1 MDKELLHTYFRG
13 EATPEEEKQI
23 MDWAESSPENYQEY
37 LKERKIWN
45 AILMYSVNPTIKATA
60 THKRLFLSLY
70 KYAAIA
76 VIAFG
81 VGFYTLHNRNV
92 PGDFLSHLSPMDISE
107 PVLLQNNQKY
117 IALGAESFSLNEQKG
132 IVKNNH
138 TDRLLSYHQEDA
150 SRGFSFGKKRA
161 DNRLLVPQGQT
172 YKLALADG
180 TNVMLNAESELTF
193 PSEFDTDRREVF
205 LKGEAFFQVTH
216 NEKAPFIVHTDQLDV
231 QVLGTTFN
239 VSGYNNENMLKV
251 TLVEGSIRIHQQ
263 GDSVKIR
270 PNEQYNYN
278 KNTREKR
285 VQTVDTELFTSW
297 VNDEY
302 IFKDTTLD
310 EIFNR
315 INHWYMFDV
324 TYESPSLKEKRFFLT
339 IGRDASLDQIIQII
353 NSTEEVCIE
362 KKIIILLLKTFQT
375 NELIIAHKTRN
386 RIRLQIPHGS
396 VNNQLL
402 KFNT

>member
-138 TDRLLSYHQEDA
+138 TDKLLSYHQEDA

-353 NSTEEVCIE
+353 NSTEEVCI
-362 KKIIILLLKTFQT
+362 KKKDNHIVVK
-375 NELIIAHKTRN
+375 N
-386 RIRLQIPHGS
+386 IPD
-396 VNNQLL
+396 
-402 KFNT
+402 K

>member
-37 LKERKIWN
+37 MKERKIWN

-138 TDRLLSYHQEDA
+138 TDKLLSYHQEDA

-362 KKIIILLLKTFQT
+362 KKDNHIVVK
-375 NELIIAHKTRN
+375 N
-386 RIRLQIPHGS
+386 IPD
-396 VNNQLL
+396 
-402 KFNT
+402 K

>member
-117 IALGAESFSLNEQKG
+117 IALGAESFYLNEQKG

-138 TDRLLSYHQEDA
+138 TDKLLSYHQEDA

-362 KKIIILLLKTFQT
+362 KKDNHFVVK
-375 NELIIAHKTRN
+375 N
-386 RIRLQIPHGS
+386 IPD
-396 VNNQLL
+396 
-402 KFNT
+402 K

>member
-45 AILMYSVNPTIKATA
+45 AILMYSVDPTIKATA

-117 IALGAESFSLNEQKG
+117 IALGAESFSLNEQTG

-138 TDRLLSYHQEDA
+138 TDKLLSYHQEDA

-362 KKIIILLLKTFQT
+362 KKDNHIVVK
-375 NELIIAHKTRN
+375 N
-386 RIRLQIPHGS
+386 IPD
-396 VNNQLL
+396 
-402 KFNT
+402 K

>member
-138 TDRLLSYHQEDA
+138 TDKLLSYHQEDA

-362 KKIIILLLKTFQT
+362 KKDNHIVVK
-375 NELIIAHKTRN
+375 N
-386 RIRLQIPHGS
+386 IP
-396 VNNQLL
+396 N
-402 KFNT
+402 K

>member
-161 DNRLLVPQGQT
+161 DNRLLAAQGQT
-172 YKLALADG
+172 YKLAHADG

-362 KKIIILLLKTFQT
+362 KKDNHIVVK
-375 NELIIAHKTRN
+375 N
-386 RIRLQIPHGS
+386 IPD
-396 VNNQLL
+396 
-402 KFNT
+402 K

>member
-150 SRGFSFGKKRA
+150 SRGSSFGKKRA

-193 PSEFDTDRREVF
+193 PSEFHTDRREVF

-362 KKIIILLLKTFQT
+362 KKDNHIVVK
-375 NELIIAHKTRN
+375 N
-386 RIRLQIPHGS
+386 IPD
-396 VNNQLL
+396 
-402 KFNT
+402 K

>member
-362 KKIIILLLKTFQT
+362 KKDNHIVVK
-375 NELIIAHKTRN
+375 N
-386 RIRLQIPHGS
+386 IPD
-396 VNNQLL
+396 
-402 KFNT
+402 K

>member
-45 AILMYSVNPTIKATA
+45 AILMYSVDPTIKATA

-117 IALGAESFSLNEQKG
+117 IALGAESFSLNEQTG

-138 TDRLLSYHQEDA
+138 TDKLLSYHQEDA

-161 DNRLLVPQGQT
+161 NNRLLVPQGQT

-339 IGRDASLDQIIQII
+339 IGRDAALDQIIQII

-362 KKIIILLLKTFQT
+362 KKDNHIVVK
-375 NELIIAHKTRN
+375 N
-386 RIRLQIPHGS
+386 IPD
-396 VNNQLL
+396 
-402 KFNT
+402 K

>member
-117 IALGAESFSLNEQKG
+117 IALGAESFSLNEQKC

-362 KKIIILLLKTFQT
+362 KKDNHIVVK
-375 NELIIAHKTRN
+375 N
-386 RIRLQIPHGS
+386 IPD
-396 VNNQLL
+396 
-402 KFNT
+402 K

>member
-117 IALGAESFSLNEQKG
+117 IALGAESCSLNEQKG

-362 KKIIILLLKTFQT
+362 KKDNHIVVK
-375 NELIIAHKTRN
+375 N
-386 RIRLQIPHGS
+386 IPD
-396 VNNQLL
+396 
-402 KFNT
+402 K

>member
-23 MDWAESSPENYQEY
+23 RDWAESSPENYQEY

-138 TDRLLSYHQEDA
+138 TDKLLSYHQEDA

-205 LKGEAFFQVTH
+205 LKEEAFFQVTH

-362 KKIIILLLKTFQT
+362 KKDNHIVVK
-375 NELIIAHKTRN
+375 N
-386 RIRLQIPHGS
+386 IPD
-396 VNNQLL
+396 
-402 KFNT
+402 K

>member
-132 IVKNNH
+132 IVNNNH

-362 KKIIILLLKTFQT
+362 KKDNHIVVK
-375 NELIIAHKTRN
+375 N
-386 RIRLQIPHGS
+386 IPD
-396 VNNQLL
+396 
-402 KFNT
+402 K

>member
-353 NSTEEVCIE
+353 NSTEEV
-362 KKIIILLLKTFQT
+362 
-375 NELIIAHKTRN
+375 
-386 RIRLQIPHGS
+386 
-396 VNNQLL
+396 
-402 KFNT
+402 

>member
-138 TDRLLSYHQEDA
+138 TDKLLSYHQEDA

-278 KNTREKR
+278 ENTREKR

-362 KKIIILLLKTFQT
+362 KKDNHIVVK
-375 NELIIAHKTRN
+375 N
-386 RIRLQIPHGS
+386 IPD
-396 VNNQLL
+396 
-402 KFNT
+402 K

>member
-1 MDKELLHTYFRG
+1 MDKDLLHTYFRG

-138 TDRLLSYHQEDA
+138 TDKLLSYHQEDA

-362 KKIIILLLKTFQT
+362 KKDNHIVVK
-375 NELIIAHKTRN
+375 N
-386 RIRLQIPHGS
+386 IPD
-396 VNNQLL
+396 
-402 KFNT
+402 K

>member
-1 MDKELLHTYFRG
+1 MDNELLHTYFRG

-362 KKIIILLLKTFQT
+362 KKDNHIVVK
-375 NELIIAHKTRN
+375 N
-386 RIRLQIPHGS
+386 IPD
-396 VNNQLL
+396 
-402 KFNT
+402 K

>member
-339 IGRDASLDQIIQII
+339 IGRDASLDQFIQII

-362 KKIIILLLKTFQT
+362 KKDNHIVVK
-375 NELIIAHKTRN
+375 N
-386 RIRLQIPHGS
+386 IPD
-396 VNNQLL
+396 
-402 KFNT
+402 K

>member
-1 MDKELLHTYFRG
+1 MDKELLHTYFSG

-362 KKIIILLLKTFQT
+362 KKDNHIVVK
-375 NELIIAHKTRN
+375 N
-386 RIRLQIPHGS
+386 IPD
-396 VNNQLL
+396 
-402 KFNT
+402 K

>member
-37 LKERKIWN
+37 LKESKIWN

-138 TDRLLSYHQEDA
+138 TDKLLSYHQEDA

-362 KKIIILLLKTFQT
+362 KKDNHIVVK
-375 NELIIAHKTRN
+375 N
-386 RIRLQIPHGS
+386 IPD
-396 VNNQLL
+396 
-402 KFNT
+402 K

>member
-138 TDRLLSYHQEDA
+138 TDKLLSYHQEDA

-353 NSTEEVCIE
+353 NSTEEICIE
-362 KKIIILLLKTFQT
+362 KKDNHIVVK
-375 NELIIAHKTRN
+375 N
-386 RIRLQIPHGS
+386 IPD
-396 VNNQLL
+396 
-402 KFNT
+402 K

>member
-138 TDRLLSYHQEDA
+138 TDKLLSYHQEDA

-205 LKGEAFFQVTH
+205 LKGEAFFQVPH

-362 KKIIILLLKTFQT
+362 KKDNHIVVK
-375 NELIIAHKTRN
+375 N
-386 RIRLQIPHGS
+386 IPD
-396 VNNQLL
+396 
-402 KFNT
+402 K

>member
-45 AILMYSVNPTIKATA
+45 AILMYSVNPTTKATA

-132 IVKNNH
+132 SVKNNH
-138 TDRLLSYHQEDA
+138 TDKLLSYHQEDA

-362 KKIIILLLKTFQT
+362 KKDNHIVVK
-375 NELIIAHKTRN
+375 N
-386 RIRLQIPHGS
+386 IPD
-396 VNNQLL
+396 
-402 KFNT
+402 K

>member
-60 THKRLFLSLY
+60 AHKRLFLSLY

-138 TDRLLSYHQEDA
+138 TDKLLSYHQEDA

-362 KKIIILLLKTFQT
+362 KKDNHIVVK
-375 NELIIAHKTRN
+375 N
-386 RIRLQIPHGS
+386 IPD
-396 VNNQLL
+396 
-402 KFNT
+402 K

>member
-180 TNVMLNAESELTF
+180 TNVMLNTESELTF

-362 KKIIILLLKTFQT
+362 KKDNHIVVK
-375 NELIIAHKTRN
+375 N
-386 RIRLQIPHGS
+386 IPD
-396 VNNQLL
+396 
-402 KFNT
+402 K

>member
-45 AILMYSVNPTIKATA
+45 AILMYSVDPTIKATA

-117 IALGAESFSLNEQKG
+117 IALGAESFSLNEQTG

-138 TDRLLSYHQEDA
+138 TDKLLSYHQEDA

-339 IGRDASLDQIIQII
+339 IGRDAALDQIIQII

-362 KKIIILLLKTFQT
+362 KKDNHIVVK
-375 NELIIAHKTRN
+375 N
-386 RIRLQIPHGS
+386 IP
-396 VNNQLL
+396 N
-402 KFNT
+402 K

>member
-1 MDKELLHTYFRG
+1 MDKELLHIYFRG

-138 TDRLLSYHQEDA
+138 TDKLLSYHQEDA

-362 KKIIILLLKTFQT
+362 KKDNHIVVK
-375 NELIIAHKTRN
+375 N
-386 RIRLQIPHGS
+386 IPD
-396 VNNQLL
+396 
-402 KFNT
+402 K

>member
-193 PSEFDTDRREVF
+193 PSEFDTARREVF

-362 KKIIILLLKTFQT
+362 KKDNHIVVK
-375 NELIIAHKTRN
+375 N
-386 RIRLQIPHGS
+386 IPD
-396 VNNQLL
+396 
-402 KFNT
+402 K

>member
-138 TDRLLSYHQEDA
+138 TDKLLSYHQEDA

-239 VSGYNNENMLKV
+239 VSGYNNENMPKV

-362 KKIIILLLKTFQT
+362 KKDNHIVVK
-375 NELIIAHKTRN
+375 N
-386 RIRLQIPHGS
+386 IPD
-396 VNNQLL
+396 
-402 KFNT
+402 K

>member
-138 TDRLLSYHQEDA
+138 TDKLLSYHQEDA

-161 DNRLLVPQGQT
+161 DNCLLVPQGQT

-362 KKIIILLLKTFQT
+362 KKDNHIVVK
-375 NELIIAHKTRN
+375 N
-386 RIRLQIPHGS
+386 IPD
-396 VNNQLL
+396 
-402 KFNT
+402 K

>member
-138 TDRLLSYHQEDA
+138 TDKLLSYHQEDA

-339 IGRDASLDQIIQII
+339 IARDASLDQIIQII

-362 KKIIILLLKTFQT
+362 KKDNHIVVK
-375 NELIIAHKTRN
+375 N
-386 RIRLQIPHGS
+386 IPD
-396 VNNQLL
+396 
-402 KFNT
+402 K

>member
-70 KYAAIA
+70 KYAAIS
-76 VIAFG
+76 VIAFV

-362 KKIIILLLKTFQT
+362 KKDNHIVVK
-375 NELIIAHKTRN
+375 N
-386 RIRLQIPHGS
+386 IPD
-396 VNNQLL
+396 
-402 KFNT
+402 K

>member
-1 MDKELLHTYFRG
+1 MNKELLHTYFRG

-37 LKERKIWN
+37 LKERRIWN
-45 AILMYSVNPTIKATA
+45 AILMYSVNPSIKATA
-60 THKRLFLSLY
+60 TRKRLFFTLY

-76 VIAFG
+76 IIAFG
-81 VGFYTLHNRNV
+81 VGFYTLYNRSTS
-92 PGDFLSHLSPMDISE
+92 GDFLSHLSPMDISE

-138 TDRLLSYHQEDA
+138 TDKLLSYHQKDA
-150 SRGFSFGKKRA
+150 SRGFSFGKKRT

-180 TNVMLNAESELTF
+180 TSVMLNSASELTF

-263 GDSVKIR
+263 GDSVEIR
-270 PNEQYNYN
+270 PNEQYNYD

-315 INHWYMFDV
+315 INHWYIFDV

-362 KKIIILLLKTFQT
+362 KKDNHIVVK
-375 NELIIAHKTRN
+375 N
-386 RIRLQIPHGS
+386 IPD
-396 VNNQLL
+396 
-402 KFNT
+402 K

>member
-138 TDRLLSYHQEDA
+138 TDKLLSYHQEDA

-310 EIFNR
+310 EIFSR
-315 INHWYMFDV
+315 SNHWYMCAV

-362 KKIIILLLKTFQT
+362 KKDNHIVVK
-375 NELIIAHKTRN
+375 N
-386 RIRLQIPHGS
+386 IPD
-396 VNNQLL
+396 
-402 KFNT
+402 K

>member
-70 KYAAIA
+70 KHAAIA

-138 TDRLLSYHQEDA
+138 TDKLLSYHQEDA

-362 KKIIILLLKTFQT
+362 KKDNHIVVK
-375 NELIIAHKTRN
+375 N
-386 RIRLQIPHGS
+386 IPD
-396 VNNQLL
+396 
-402 KFNT
+402 K

>member
-138 TDRLLSYHQEDA
+138 TDKLLSYHQEDA

-339 IGRDASLDQIIQII
+339 IDRDASLDQIIQII

-362 KKIIILLLKTFQT
+362 KKDNHIVVK
-375 NELIIAHKTRN
+375 N
-386 RIRLQIPHGS
+386 IPD
-396 VNNQLL
+396 
-402 KFNT
+402 K

>member
-302 IFKDTTLD
+302 IFEDTTLD

-362 KKIIILLLKTFQT
+362 KKDNHIVVK
-375 NELIIAHKTRN
+375 N
-386 RIRLQIPHGS
+386 IPD
-396 VNNQLL
+396 
-402 KFNT
+402 K

>member
-37 LKERKIWN
+37 LKEREIWN

-138 TDRLLSYHQEDA
+138 TDKLLSYHQEDA

-362 KKIIILLLKTFQT
+362 KKDNHIVVK
-375 NELIIAHKTRN
+375 N
-386 RIRLQIPHGS
+386 IPD
-396 VNNQLL
+396 
-402 KFNT
+402 K